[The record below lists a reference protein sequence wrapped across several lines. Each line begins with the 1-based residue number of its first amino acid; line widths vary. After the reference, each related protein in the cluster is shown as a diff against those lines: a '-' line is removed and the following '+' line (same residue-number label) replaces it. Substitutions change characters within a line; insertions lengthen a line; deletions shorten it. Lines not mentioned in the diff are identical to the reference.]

1 MSKNEIRLTPDDVA
15 VLHKCFE
22 FVLTLEMIDEEDYE
36 EVREVA
42 GKLGYKVGPWSR
54 R

>member
-1 MSKNEIRLTPDDVA
+1 MDEVRLTPDDVG

-22 FVLTLEMIDEEDYE
+22 FVLTLDTIEEEDYE

-42 GKLGYKVGPWSR
+42 AKLGYKVGPWTKR
-54 R
+54 